1 MKVYKFNIFFQG
13 RFGEEVGSDQFGA
26 SIMIHAKEA
35 NSFKA
40 VAKIEYVE
48 LTYVGQAF
56 RLGR

>member
-1 MKVYKFNIFFQG
+1 M
-13 RFGEEVGSDQFGA
+13 GSDQFGA

-56 RLGR
+56 RLGRSVWISYVIQ